1 MSPLF
6 TKKEPGARKSGRLK
20 SRNYEMVELTLEL
33 RFFFFYCKS
42 CVFLLYH
49 RNLVFGQYSLCSY
62 NISKF

>member
-33 RFFFFYCKS
+33 RFFFFLLQVLCFSIISQKS
-42 CVFLLYH
+42 CFWPVQSVF
-49 RNLVFGQYSLCSY
+49 V
-62 NISKF
+62 